1 MFMIFNFRKF
11 KGKDTHGNI
20 PCSFRKL
27 MARTLSTRKYSTLV
41 GGVAVLWHVI

>member
-20 PCSFRKL
+20 PCNFRKL
-27 MARTLSTRKYSTLV
+27 MATTLSTRKYSMHIGNL
-41 GGVAVLWHVI
+41 AV